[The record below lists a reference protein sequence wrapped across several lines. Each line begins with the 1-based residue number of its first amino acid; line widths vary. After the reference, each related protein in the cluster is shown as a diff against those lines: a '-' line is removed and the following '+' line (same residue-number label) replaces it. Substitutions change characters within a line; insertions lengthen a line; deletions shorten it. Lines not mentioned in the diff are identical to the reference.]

1 MEHNRTSRKIRSW
14 LILCECVFVWV
25 KKPSGVFFNVF
36 IDLSSQ
42 WNAVISQNFCIFIGS
57 CYNYNTESGGCQVV
71 SPHCLVAPGYVAPT
85 EVTSPQHRSCVAP
98 TSWLCR
104 PNIKDS
110 PIDLRERSTY
120 KHDTAVRFI
129 DRSKEK
135 FVRLLGCNSSERLV
149 KSNFTRTID
158 FI

>member
-1 MEHNRTSRKIRSW
+1 MRRWGLNVSNMCKTAQLRLRAMFSH
-14 LILCECVFVWV
+14 FQ
-25 KKPSGVFFNVF
+25 PFFSTVSSESPLKV
-36 IDLSSQ
+36 IDIPWAHSYVTLS
-42 WNAVISQNFCIFIGS
+42 ACIAMAR
-57 CYNYNTESGGCQVV
+57 CQFV

-135 FVRLLGCNSSERLV
+135 FVRLLRCNSM
-149 KSNFTRTID
+149 
-158 FI
+158 